1 MPGKVQS
8 RMPMPHSTA
17 PLPPP
22 EPPKALPAAPA
33 LPDPLT
39 PLRVLIVE
47 DNATV
52 AVAISLALNHDNMQ
66 TRLAATGHEGLAA
79 CESFHPD
86 IVLLDLELPDVNG
99 MELLGRFAAVPGRGV
114 IVVTVAG
121 AEAQRIAG
129 LEHGADDYIVKPA
142 PLREL
147 AARIRAVHRR
157 LGRAAPLPAPSPGEP
172 SAPETGTDARVRCDL
187 AHRQLLGRNGAASPL
202 TEAEAAALQALLE
215 ARGAAVSRARLSEV
229 ALKRAL
235 HAEDRSVD
243 QIVLKLRR
251 KIATFAASERVILSM
266 RRLGYVMPQPSI
278 IHMQQP

>member
-1 MPGKVQS
+1 MPPSAASLLPVS
-8 RMPMPHSTA
+8 PSSPPA
-17 PLPPP
+17 PPN
-22 EPPKALPAAPA
+22 
-33 LPDPLT
+33 PLA

-47 DNATV
+47 DSATV
-52 AVAISLALNHDNMQ
+52 AVAISIALNNDNMR
-66 TRLAATGHEGLAA
+66 TRIAATGSEGLAA

-99 MELLGRFAAVPGRGV
+99 MELLGHFAAMPGRGV
-114 IVVTVAG
+114 IVVTVSG

-157 LGRAAPLPAPSPGEP
+157 LARAAPPSGESASPA
-172 SAPETGTDARVRCDL
+172 ADARTDAEAFVLFDIAR
-187 AHRQLLGRNGAASPL
+187 RQMLDHDGKTIPL
-202 TEAEAAALQALLE
+202 TEAEAATLQALLE
-215 ARGAAVSRARLSEV
+215 AQGEAVSRARLSEV

-251 KIATFAASERVILSM
+251 KIATVAASERVILSM
-266 RRLGYVMPQPSI
+266 RRLGYVIPLPCPIRMRQP
-278 IHMQQP
+278 

>member
-1 MPGKVQS
+1 MPPSAASLLPVS
-8 RMPMPHSTA
+8 PSSPPA
-17 PLPPP
+17 PPN
-22 EPPKALPAAPA
+22 
-33 LPDPLT
+33 PLA

-47 DNATV
+47 DSATV
-52 AVAISLALNHDNMQ
+52 AVAISIALNNDNMR
-66 TRLAATGHEGLAA
+66 TRIAATGSEGLAA

-99 MELLGRFAAVPGRGV
+99 MELLGHFAAMPGRGV
-114 IVVTVAG
+114 IVVTVSG

-157 LGRAAPLPAPSPGEP
+157 LGRAAPLSAPPPGTS
-172 SAPETGTDARVRCDL
+172 SAPETDADALVLFDIAR
-187 AHRQLLGRNGAASPL
+187 RQLLGRNGATSPL
-202 TEAEAAALQALLE
+202 TEAEAAALQALVE

-251 KIATFAASERVILSM
+251 KIAVFAASERVILSM

-278 IHMQQP
+278 IRMQQP